1 MRKLLGVISI
11 IVLTVA
17 VGFGQQS
24 QAPPV
29 SLQNPPLPPPTANQN
44 SQNPP
49 RGKISVTVNLV
60 LVDARVTDRNGKPI
74 RGLKPEQFTVLENDK
89 PQRISSFEY
98 FDASA
103 TETASAGEHKQ
114 LILPLSGLK
123 PTQDVQREL
132 PKRRLIVLFY
142 DLTSMQPDQLLRA
155 VSSGEEFLQEQL
167 SPADLVS
174 VVTFGNQLS
183 VLTSFIDN
191 RATLLRAVRSIRLG
205 KDAELATL
213 DNAATVAGQVSARE
227 DTSAAFESDETEFNI
242 FNTDRKLMALESLA
256 QLLREIPG
264 KKSVIHYTG
273 GISQTGEENRSQLI
287 ATTDASNRS
296 NVSIYTVDMRGLY
309 ATIPGGDAS
318 IGAPQKIELYNGAA
332 VLHQTEMRHLSRDT
346 LVTLAV
352 DTGGKAFFD
361 RGDFHEVYQTV
372 QDEGTGY
379 YLLGYYS
386 TDPKTDGRWRRS
398 LVKVNVPGAHVQSRQ
413 GYYADRDTRLATAKD
428 RQEQLGVAMRS
439 ESPRVELPVALSTSY
454 FRLSDREYFV
464 PLDAKLDSSA
474 LEWAEKKGNREAQF
488 QFAAEVR
495 DEKTHKIVSAL
506 QDSITVNL
514 ADDRFKQVQR
524 RPLVYQGGVILPPG
538 QYRLKFLAREDSSGR
553 IGSFE
558 EDLNLPIP
566 QMGQLELSS
575 VLLSNQLDTAK
586 TSSEVKRSALGP
598 DAKLKTTPLD
608 VSGGRII
615 PNVTRVFTP
624 QQKLLVYFQAYL
636 PDKLDSSNLRAGLVF
651 YCNGEWVSET
661 PLATATDV
669 DLKTRV
675 ASFRV
680 ELPLEKF
687 PVGQYEVRAIAVN
700 AAGEQAAFGQNRFA
714 LQLAPPAVAGASTGS
729 GN

>member
-1 MRKLLGVISI
+1 MRKLLGVISTI
-11 IVLTVA
+11 ILA
-17 VGFGQQS
+17 VSVSFGQQG
-24 QAPPV
+24 QAPPINP
-29 SLQNPPLPPPTANQN
+29 QNPPPPPPAPD
-44 SQNPP
+44 SQNTG
-49 RGKISVTVNLV
+49 RAKIKVTVNLV
-60 LVDARVTDRNGKPI
+60 LVDARVTDRNGMPI

-89 PQRISSFEY
+89 AQRISSFEY

-103 TETASAGEHKQ
+103 TETASTADHKP
-114 LILPLSGLK
+114 LALPLSGLK
-123 PTQDVQREL
+123 PPQEIQREL

-174 VVTFGNQLS
+174 VVTFGNQLR

-191 RATLLRAVRSIRLG
+191 RATLLRAVRSIRPG
-205 KDAELATL
+205 KDSELSSL
-213 DNAATVAGQVSARE
+213 DNAATVAGEISARE
-227 DTSAAFESDETEFNI
+227 DTSDAFQSDETEFNI
-242 FNTDRKLMALESLA
+242 FNTDRKLMAVESLA

-309 ATIPGGDAS
+309 ATIPGGDS
-318 IGAPQKIELYNGAA
+318 SMGAPQKIELYNGAA

-372 QDEGTGY
+372 QEEGTGY

-386 TDPKTDGRWRRS
+386 TDPRTDGRWRRTQ
-398 LVKVNVPGAHVQSRQ
+398 VKVNVPGAHIQSRQ
-413 GYYADRDTRLATAKD
+413 GYYADRDTKTATAKD
-428 RQEQLGVAMRS
+428 RQQQMGVAMRS
-439 ESPRVELPVALSTSY
+439 ESPVVELPVALSTSF

-474 LEWAEKKGNREAQF
+474 LDWAEKRGNHEAQF

-495 DEKTHKIVSAL
+495 DEKSHKIVSAL
-506 QDSITVNL
+506 QDSITVSL
-514 ADDRFKQVQR
+514 AQDRFQQVQR
-524 RPLVYQGGVILPPG
+524 HPLVYQGGVILPPG

-553 IGSFE
+553 IGTFE
-558 EDLNLPIP
+558 EDLNLPVP
-566 QMGQLELSS
+566 QSAQLELSS
-575 VLLSNQLDTAK
+575 VVLSNQLENSKA
-586 TSSEVKRSALGP
+586 SSEVKRSALGP

-608 VSGGRII
+608 VPGGRIV
-615 PNVTRVFTP
+615 PNVTRVFTN
-624 QQKLLVYFQAYL
+624 QQKLMVFFQAYL
-636 PDKLDSSNLRAGLVF
+636 PEKLDSSKLRAGLVF
-651 YCNGEWVSET
+651 YCNGEWYSET
-661 PLATATDV
+661 PLASATDL
-669 DLKTRV
+669 DSKTHV
-675 ASFRV
+675 ATFRV
-680 ELPLEKF
+680 DLPLEKF
-687 PVGQYEVRAIAVN
+687 PVGQYDVRAIALN
-700 AAGEQAAFGQNRFA
+700 SDGEQSAFGLSHFA
-714 LQLAPPAVAGASTGS
+714 LRLPVPPAGAASTGS
-729 GN
+729 SN

>member
-1 MRKLLGVISI
+1 
-11 IVLTVA
+11 
-17 VGFGQQS
+17 
-24 QAPPV
+24 
-29 SLQNPPLPPPTANQN
+29 
-44 SQNPP
+44 
-49 RGKISVTVNLV
+49 
-60 LVDARVTDRNGKPI
+60 
-74 RGLKPEQFTVLENDK
+74 
-89 PQRISSFEY
+89 
-98 FDASA
+98 
-103 TETASAGEHKQ
+103 
-114 LILPLSGLK
+114 
-123 PTQDVQREL
+123 
-132 PKRRLIVLFY
+132 
-142 DLTSMQPDQLLRA
+142 
-155 VSSGEEFLQEQL
+155 
-167 SPADLVS
+167 
-174 VVTFGNQLS
+174 
-183 VLTSFIDN
+183 
-191 RATLLRAVRSIRLG
+191 
-205 KDAELATL
+205 
-213 DNAATVAGQVSARE
+213 
-227 DTSAAFESDETEFNI
+227 
-242 FNTDRKLMALESLA
+242 
-256 QLLREIPG
+256 
-264 KKSVIHYTG
+264 
-273 GISQTGEENRSQLI
+273 
-287 ATTDASNRS
+287 
-296 NVSIYTVDMRGLY
+296 
-309 ATIPGGDAS
+309 
-318 IGAPQKIELYNGAA
+318 
-332 VLHQTEMRHLSRDT
+332 
-346 LVTLAV
+346 
-352 DTGGKAFFD
+352 
-361 RGDFHEVYQTV
+361 
-372 QDEGTGY
+372 
-379 YLLGYYS
+379 
-386 TDPKTDGRWRRS
+386 
-398 LVKVNVPGAHVQSRQ
+398 
-413 GYYADRDTRLATAKD
+413 
-428 RQEQLGVAMRS
+428 
-439 ESPRVELPVALSTSY
+439 
-454 FRLSDREYFV
+454 
-464 PLDAKLDSSA
+464 
-474 LEWAEKKGNREAQF
+474 
-488 QFAAEVR
+488 
-495 DEKTHKIVSAL
+495 
-506 QDSITVNL
+506 L